1 MAIVRSASTAPNKV
15 TLKSSTTQ
23 TTSSIQ
29 TTLQPSRLAEL
40 ADTNFG
46 SLGPAQ
52 DGHYVFFDN
61 VTQKFDLMSA
71 DDLLTA
77 AVSDQNLADEFIDQ
91 IEAQINLGDITN
103 SLDGGSF

>member
-1 MAIVRSASTAPNKV
+1 MAIVRSVSTAPNKV

-23 TTSSIQ
+23 KTSSVQ

-46 SLGPAQ
+46 SLGSDQ
-52 DGHYVFFDN
+52 DGHYVFFDH
-61 VTQKFDLMSA
+61 VTQKFELMSA
-71 DDLLTA
+71 DDLLSA

-91 IEAQINLGDITN
+91 IEAQIDLGDVETN
-103 SLDGGSF
+103 LDGGSF